1 LHAQDEL
8 IAIIASEVE
17 LQEPFISVARQER
30 LDVEFILAIEA
41 LATTR
46 NIPPQQAVGAD
57 NLRCF

>member
-1 LHAQDEL
+1 L
-8 IAIIASEVE
+8 IAIIAREVE
-17 LQEPFISVARQER
+17 LQEPFIGVARQER

-46 NIPPQQAVGAD
+46 NIPPRQAVGAD